1 MKRDQRE
8 DFTGKGNR
16 REDFTG
22 KGNRREDFTGKM
34 ESAGAVPCEMDRI
47 TAYAPDNG
55 GETKRQ

>member
-1 MKRDQRE
+1 MKGDQRE
-8 DFTGKGNR
+8 YFTGKGDQ
-16 REDFTG
+16 REYFTG